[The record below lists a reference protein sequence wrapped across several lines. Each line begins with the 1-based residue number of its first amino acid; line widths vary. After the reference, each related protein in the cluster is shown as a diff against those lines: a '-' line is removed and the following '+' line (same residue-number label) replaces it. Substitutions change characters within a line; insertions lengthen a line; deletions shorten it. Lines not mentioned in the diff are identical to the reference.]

1 MRSDDITIPHLN
13 FQKYFFLLKIR
24 AVHFYETSYVNQAV
38 WKKNFTRTPE
48 RITSSI
54 SKLHK
59 NRNASFTVAQDKNLT
74 TFHNLQVTIPK
85 ATAIWN
91 SEFIL
96 VVSSFPDKNVIEF
109 RFGENV
115 SFNIWSLF
123 FNFEYYFVD
132 YPYLLKRSICIAHV
146 ILEETYLITS
156 HIFLLSSHLNLVR
169 CTHLMRFWESM
180 SAKD

>member
-1 MRSDDITIPHLN
+1 MRSIMRSDDINIPHLN

-59 NRNASFTVAQDKNLT
+59 NRNTSFTVAQDKNLL

-96 VVSSFPDKNVIEF
+96 VVSSFPDKKLIEF
-109 RFGENV
+109 RFGESV
-115 SFNIWSLF
+115 SYNIWT
-123 FNFEYYFVD
+123 Y
-132 YPYLLKRSICIAHV
+132 
-146 ILEETYLITS
+146 ILILDIISWTILTYLNETFVLPMLFWRK
-156 HIFLLSSHLNLVR
+156 HI
-169 CTHLMRFWESM
+169 
-180 SAKD
+180 